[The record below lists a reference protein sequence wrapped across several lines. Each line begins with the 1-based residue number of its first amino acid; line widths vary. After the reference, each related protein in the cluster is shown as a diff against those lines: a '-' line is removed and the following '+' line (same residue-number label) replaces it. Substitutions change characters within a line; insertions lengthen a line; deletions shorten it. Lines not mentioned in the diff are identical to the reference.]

1 MYQSLQGNI
10 GLSKAIDYFTSH
22 GYTVSIPLNDTQK
35 YDLVVE
41 IENKN
46 LARVSVKTSRNIGPS
61 GAYSV
66 QLRNTGGGGANGG
79 KVRQIAFDNT
89 SCDFV
94 FIYTGNDDIYLIPT
108 NEILATNA
116 ISVGNKYTEFK
127 VKNKLF
133 SEWIIDN
140 LE

>member
-10 GLSKAIDYFTSH
+10 GFSKAIDYFTSH

-35 YDLVVE
+35 YDLIVDIDGE
-41 IENKN
+41 
-46 LARVSVKTSRNIGPS
+46 LSRVSIKTSRNKGVS

-79 KVRQIAFDNT
+79 KVRQVNFDNS
-89 SCDFV
+89 SCDKL
-94 FIYTGNDDIYLIPT
+94 FIYTGNDDIYLIPS
-108 NEILATNA
+108 NEITAINA

-127 VKNKLF
+127 VKIKPF
-133 SEWIIDN
+133 SEWINDN
-140 LE
+140 VE